1 MLVLAGI
8 GMAADAAWTA
18 VRGSADSSATVPGTV
33 STAPPPTSAALPPT
47 SAALPPASASPQE
60 PGMPTSVPVRIVI
73 PAIGVDAP
81 LIRVGQVGHSVGV
94 PPLGDLNLAGWF
106 DRTVTP
112 GQNGPSLIDGHVD
125 SYAGPSVFFNL
136 KNLKPADQIR
146 VLGADGTTA
155 VFRVTW
161 VQIVA
166 KAAFPWHTVLGPTS
180 YPALRLVTC
189 GGPFDSL
196 TGHYIDN
203 IIVYA
208 AIGST

>member
-1 MLVLAGI
+1 
-8 GMAADAAWTA
+8 
-18 VRGSADSSATVPGTV
+18 
-33 STAPPPTSAALPPT
+33 
-47 SAALPPASASPQE
+47 
-60 PGMPTSVPVRIVI
+60 MPTSVPVRLII

-112 GQNGPSLIDGHVD
+112 GQTGPSLIDGHVD
-125 SYAGPSVFFNL
+125 SYAGRSVFFNL
-136 KNLKPADQIR
+136 KNLKLADQIR
-146 VLGADGTTA
+146 VLRADGTTA

-166 KAAFPWHTVLGPTS
+166 KAAFPWRTVLGPTS

-208 AIGST
+208 AIRRGAS

>member
-1 MLVLAGI
+1 MVLRVTAAMLVLAGL
-8 GMAADAAWTA
+8 GVAAAAAWTA

-33 STAPPPTSAALPPT
+33 STAPPPTSA
-47 SAALPPASASPQE
+47 SPRR
-60 PGMPTSVPVRIVI
+60 PGMPMSVPVRLII

-81 LIRVGQVGHSVGV
+81 LMRVGQVGHSVGV

-106 DRTVTP
+106 DHTVTP
-112 GQNGPSLIDGHVD
+112 GQTGPSLIDGHVD
-125 SYAGPSVFFNL
+125 SYAGRSVFFNL

-146 VLGADGTTA
+146 VLRADGTTA

-161 VQIVA
+161 VQIVT
-166 KAAFPWHTVLGPTS
+166 KAAFPWHAVLGPTS

-208 AIGST
+208 AIRRGAS

>member
-1 MLVLAGI
+1 MVLRVTAAMLVLAGL
-8 GMAADAAWTA
+8 GVAAAAAWIA

-33 STAPPPTSAALPPT
+33 STAPPPTSA
-47 SAALPPASASPQE
+47 SPRG
-60 PGMPTSVPVRIVI
+60 PGMPMSVPVRLII
-73 PAIGVDAP
+73 PAISVDAP

-112 GQNGPSLIDGHVD
+112 GQTGPSLIDGHVD
-125 SYAGPSVFFNL
+125 SYAGRSVFFNL

-146 VLGADGTTA
+146 VLRADGTTA

-166 KAAFPWHTVLGPTS
+166 KAAFPWHAVLGPTS

-208 AIGST
+208 AIRRGAS

>member
-1 MLVLAGI
+1 MVLRVTAAMLVLAGI
-8 GMAADAAWTA
+8 GVAAAAAWTA
-18 VRGSADSSATVPGTV
+18 ARESSDSSATVPGTV
-33 STAPPPTSAALPPT
+33 STAPPPTF
-47 SAALPPASASPQE
+47 ASPRE
-60 PGMPTSVPVRIVI
+60 PGMPTSVPVRLVI

-112 GQNGPSLIDGHVD
+112 GQTGPSLIDGHVD
-125 SYAGPSVFFNL
+125 SYAGRSVFFNL
-136 KNLKPADQIR
+136 KNLKLADQIR
-146 VLGADGTTA
+146 VLRADGTTA

-166 KAAFPWHTVLGPTS
+166 KAAFPWHAVLGPTS

-208 AIGST
+208 AIRRGAS

>member
-1 MLVLAGI
+1 MVLRVTAAMLVLAGI
-8 GMAADAAWTA
+8 GVAAAAAWTA
-18 VRGSADSSATVPGTV
+18 ARGSPDSSATVPDTV
-33 STAPPPTSAALPPT
+33 STAPPPTSA
-47 SAALPPASASPQE
+47 SPASPRE
-60 PGMPTSVPVRIVI
+60 PGMPTSVPVRLVI

-112 GQNGPSLIDGHVD
+112 GQTGPSLIDGHVE
-125 SYAGPSVFFNL
+125 SYAGRSVFFNL
-136 KNLKPADQIR
+136 KNLKLADQIR
-146 VLGADGTTA
+146 VLRADGTTA

-166 KAAFPWHTVLGPTS
+166 KAAFPWHAVLGPTS

-203 IIVYA
+203 IIVCA
-208 AIGST
+208 VIRRGAS

>member
-1 MLVLAGI
+1 MVLRVTAAMLVLAGL
-8 GMAADAAWTA
+8 GMAAAAAWTA
-18 VRGSADSSATVPGTV
+18 ARWTAARGSADSSATVPGTV
-33 STAPPPTSAALPPT
+33 STALPP
-47 SAALPPASASPQE
+47 SSASPASPRE
-60 PGMPTSVPVRIVI
+60 PGMPTSVPVRLVI

-81 LIRVGQVGHSVGV
+81 LSRVGQVGHSVGV

-106 DRTVTP
+106 DRSVTP
-112 GQNGPSLIDGHVD
+112 GQTGPSLIDGHVD
-125 SYAGPSVFFNL
+125 SYAGRSVFFNL
-136 KNLKPADQIR
+136 KNLKPTDQIR
-146 VLGADGTTA
+146 VLRADGTTA

-166 KAAFPWHTVLGPTS
+166 KAAFPWRAVLGPTS

-196 TGHYIDN
+196 TGHYTDN

-208 AIGST
+208 ST

>member
-1 MLVLAGI
+1 MVLRVTAAMLVLAGL
-8 GMAADAAWTA
+8 GMAAAAAWTA
-18 VRGSADSSATVPGTV
+18 ARGSTDSSATVPSTV
-33 STAPPPTSAALPPT
+33 SIAPPPTSA
-47 SAALPPASASPQE
+47 SPRE
-60 PGMPTSVPVRIVI
+60 PGMPTSVPVRLII

-94 PPLGDLNLAGWF
+94 PPLGDHNLAGWF
-106 DRTVTP
+106 DQTVTP
-112 GQNGPSLIDGHVD
+112 GQTGPSLIDGHVD
-125 SYAGPSVFFNL
+125 SYAGRSVFFNL
-136 KNLKPADQIR
+136 KNLRPADQIR
-146 VLGADGTTA
+146 VLRADGTTV
-155 VFRVTW
+155 VFLVTW

-166 KAAFPWHTVLGPTS
+166 KAAFPWHAVLGPTP

-208 AIGST
+208 AIQRGAS

>member
-1 MLVLAGI
+1 MLRVTAAMLVLAGL
-8 GMAADAAWTA
+8 GMAAAAAWTA
-18 VRGSADSSATVPGTV
+18 ARGSADSSATVPGTV
-33 STAPPPTSAALPPT
+33 STAPPPTA
-47 SAALPPASASPQE
+47 ASPRE
-60 PGMPTSVPVRIVI
+60 PGMPTSVPVRLVI
-73 PAIGVDAP
+73 PAIGLDAP

-106 DRTVTP
+106 DRSVTP
-112 GQNGPSLIDGHVD
+112 GQTGPSLIDGHVD
-125 SYAGPSVFFNL
+125 SYAGRSVFFNL
-136 KNLKPADQIR
+136 KNLKLADQIR
-146 VLGADGTTA
+146 VLRADGTTA

-166 KAAFPWHTVLGPTS
+166 KAAFPWHAVLGPTS

-208 AIGST
+208 EIRRGAS

>member
-1 MLVLAGI
+1 MVLRVTAAMLVLAGL
-8 GMAADAAWTA
+8 GMAAAAAWTA
-18 VRGSADSSATVPGTV
+18 ARGSADSSATVPGTV
-33 STAPPPTSAALPPT
+33 STAPPPTSA
-47 SAALPPASASPQE
+47 SPRE
-60 PGMPTSVPVRIVI
+60 PGMPASAPVRLII

-81 LIRVGQVGHSVGV
+81 LIRVGQVGRSVGV

-112 GQNGPSLIDGHVD
+112 GQAGPSLIDGHVE
-125 SYAGPSVFFNL
+125 SYAGRSVFFNL

-146 VLGADGTTA
+146 VLRADGTTA

-166 KAAFPWHTVLGPTS
+166 KAAFPWHAVLGPTS

-196 TGHYIDN
+196 TGHYVDN

-208 AIGST
+208 AIRRGSS